1 MRAAI
6 SSIGRSVSI
15 NRRQTSSS
23 FLFRMA
29 VATPSSLTVSG
40 AATAEVLY
48 ENRACD
54 VEDGRI
60 TDDFAPFA
68 VHIYRLSSPQ

>member
-1 MRAAI
+1 MTCLLKYHAGRGYLLAVNAAAEP
-6 SSIGRSVSI
+6 VSAK
-15 NRRQTSSS
+15 
-23 FLFRMA
+23 LA
-29 VATPSSLTVSG
+29 VPG
-40 AATAEVLY
+40 AATVEVLY

-60 TDDFAPFA
+60 TDGFAPFA